1 MDLLQRGF
9 AASKNPV
16 GAPTGTECAPT
27 EERSLVLKL
36 EDNPPVLPPGI
47 QAPAQIEGTWW
58 VAHTKS
64 RFEKVFAWD
73 LLRRGIGYYLPLIE
87 RVRISGGKRRKVL
100 APLFSSYVFFCGGEE
115 ARYAAMTTDRLC
127 QTIAI
132 PDQGQFLSQ
141 IDAVHRAMA
150 GKAQLDPYPF
160 LAAGQRCRI
169 TTGPF
174 MGIEGTVISRE
185 RTARIVLEVSILGQ
199 AVVMEID
206 PSLLEAA

>member
-1 MDLLQRGF
+1 MDRLQRGLD
-9 AASKNPV
+9 ALKNPV
-16 GAPTGTECAPT
+16 GAPTGTESAPT
-27 EERSLVLKL
+27 EARSPVLKL
-36 EDNPPVLPPGI
+36 QDNPPVLPPGT
-47 QAPAQIEGTWW
+47 QALAQLEGTWW

-64 RFEKVFAWD
+64 RFEKAFAWD

-87 RVRISGGKRRKVL
+87 RVKISGGRRRTVL
-100 APLFSSYVFFCGGEE
+100 APLFPSYVFFCGAEE
-115 ARYAAMTTDRLC
+115 ARYTAMTTDRLC

-141 IDAVHRAMA
+141 IEAVHKALA

-160 LAAGQRCRI
+160 LAAGKRCRI
-169 TTGPF
+169 TAGPF
-174 MGIEGTVISRE
+174 LGVEGIVISRDR
-185 RTARIVLEVSILGQ
+185 RTHIVLEVRILGQ

>member
-1 MDLLQRGF
+1 M
-9 AASKNPV
+9 
-16 GAPTGTECAPT
+16 
-27 EERSLVLKL
+27 LKL

-47 QAPAQIEGTWW
+47 EALGQLQGDWW

-64 RFEKVFAWD
+64 RFEKAFAWD

-87 RVRISGGKRRKVL
+87 RVRISGGRRRKVL
-100 APLFSSYVFFCGGEE
+100 APLFTSYVFFCGGDD
-115 ARYAAMTTDRLC
+115 ARYEAMTTDRLC
-127 QTIAI
+127 QAIAI

-141 IDAVHRAMA
+141 IDAVHKALA
-150 GKAQLDPYPF
+150 SNAQLDPFLQRPF
-160 LAAGQRCRI
+160 LAAGKRCRI

-174 MGIEGTVISRE
+174 MGIEGIVISRD
-185 RTARIVLEVSILGQ
+185 RKTKIVLEVSILGQ